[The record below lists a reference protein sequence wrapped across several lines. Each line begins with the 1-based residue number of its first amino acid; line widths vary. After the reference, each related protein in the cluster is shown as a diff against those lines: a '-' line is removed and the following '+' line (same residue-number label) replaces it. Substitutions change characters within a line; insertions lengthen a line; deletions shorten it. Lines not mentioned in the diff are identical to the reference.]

1 MDKPKKVT
9 TFTPEVGERVCAR
22 IAQGDSVRRACR
34 GDGYPTWRSFM
45 RWLATQDPEQ
55 GEGEPAKVGPFE
67 ALRQQY
73 ARAREIRADARF
85 ERIDNVVVDMRKGK
99 INDRQARV
107 EIDAIKWQASKEN
120 GRRYGEA
127 VTLRG
132 DKDNPVE
139 VARTPRD
146 LSDAELAALATGG
159 LRGTV

>member
-1 MDKPKKVT
+1 MTNKAT
-9 TFTPEVGERVCAR
+9 TFTPELGERICAR
-22 IAQGDSVRRACR
+22 IAQGDSVRKACR
-34 GDGYPTWRSFM
+34 GDGYPTWRTFM
-45 RWLATQDPEQ
+45 RWLATQDPEPVP
-55 GEGEPAKVGPFE
+55 GTEEGPRPFD

-85 ERIDNVVVDMRKGK
+85 ERIDNVVHDMRQGK

-107 EIDAIKWQASKEN
+107 EIDALKWQAGKEN

-139 VARTPRD
+139 VRRTARD
-146 LSDAELAALATGG
+146 LSDADLAAIAQGG
-159 LRGTV
+159 LRGAD